1 LELKY
6 EILCRSYRNTEK
18 RSKRPQGAAVETVL
32 KRTNIENN
40 AEVKVGKYFTLSV
53 SADNAKEAEGKIN
66 HICSEVLSNP
76 ILESYNIM
84 RLEQR

>member
-1 LELKY
+1 MKYYAEVTVTLKNGV
-6 EILCRSYRNTEK
+6 RD
-18 RSKRPQGAAVETVL
+18 PQGAAVETVL